1 MLSTIKKFLHKVIH
15 YLVLLFFKDTISSRK
30 LKGTRYRIY
39 FQSDQFLKMFLS
51 KEVDYEPNC
60 IKSIRPIVKDN
71 FLIFD
76 VGANIGQ
83 YALLFSS
90 MLGNNGKVISF
101 EPNHEAFKRLQ
112 KNILNN
118 NIDNVSIMN
127 KGIGSCDTTS
137 HMDVDS
143 ISGGRKSKLSKNK
156 TGHAGVIVEVESLE
170 TAINKYGMPDL
181 IKIDTEGYEYEILK
195 SIDMLSVD
203 NFSKTIILVEVDN
216 SSSLQIFQLL
226 KYHDCYS
233 IDKSIKITG
242 DDIVK
247 KRKNLGRGM
256 DNFLFI
262 PKNMHI
268 LPWGMKN

>member
-1 MLSTIKKFLHKVIH
+1 MMSTIKKFLHKVIH
-15 YLVLLFFKDTISSRK
+15 YLVLLFFKGKISSRK
-30 LKGTRYRIY
+30 LKGTNYRIY

-60 IKSIRPIVKDN
+60 VKSIRPIVKDN

-90 MLGNNGKVISF
+90 MLGKNGKVISF

-112 KNILNN
+112 NNILNN
-118 NIDNVSIMN
+118 NIDNVSIVN
-127 KGIGSCDTTS
+127 KGIGSSDTSS
-137 HMDVDS
+137 HMYVDS
-143 ISGGRKSKLSKNK
+143 VSGGRKSKLSKNK
-156 TGHAGVIVEVESLE
+156 NSDSGVIVEIESLE

-195 SIDMLSVD
+195 GINMLSVE
-203 NFSKTIILVEVDN
+203 NFIKTIILVEVDN
-216 SSSLQIFQLL
+216 ASSLNILQLL

-233 IDKSIKITG
+233 IDRSIKITG
-242 DDIVK
+242 DDIFQ
-247 KRKNLGRGM
+247 KRKNHGRGM

-262 PKNMHI
+262 PKNRHI
-268 LPWGMKN
+268 LPWGVKN